1 METARHL
8 PRSCK
13 PEPGGVLAVV
23 DRGRCEAKSACVA
36 VCPYDVFEVRALT
49 SGERAA
55 MPVWGRLNLRPHRGR
70 QAVVVAPETAATRAA
85 FVFVP
90 AKKGPSACSA
100 RWPDMRRDQT
110 IELTCSASTAWEIIG
125 DYGNDAWWRGEVAG
139 ITSQPQGRSMPGP
152 KCWDWRRAG
161 RVGLLTGI
169 APVSAAMCGMLTGSY
184 VLAPLVWAGL
194 LVVMAGVAA
203 GLWSPRDRP
212 ARYTPCQ
219 LRGPGSGGG
228 QAEGP
233 NGLVTCRMRAAKR
246 HRVTGAGGYRGAAG
260 ARLVLVGS
268 PTLWSKG
275 HHR

>member
-139 ITSQPQGRSMPGP
+139 ITSQPPGP
-152 KCWDWRRAG
+152 VHTGTEVLGLATRGAGGPAHRHRAG
-161 RVGLLTGI
+161 LRR
-169 APVSAAMCGMLTGSY
+169 Y
-184 VLAPLVWAGL
+184 VRHADGQPRAG
-194 LVVMAGVAA
+194 AA
-203 GLWSPRDRP
+203 GLGRP
-212 ARYTPCQ
+212 T
-219 LRGPGSGGG
+219 RGHGRGGRRPLVTTG
-228 QAEGP
+228 QACP
-233 NGLVTCRMRAAKR
+233 IHALPAPRAR
-246 HRVTGAGGYRGAAG
+246 IRRRPSGRPERVGDLQDAGREAA
-260 ARLVLVGS
+260 
-268 PTLWSKG
+268 
-275 HHR
+275 